1 MRERDGADPSPYPA
15 LDTPP
20 LSREERKE
28 RDVREKWE
36 CWGRKTDYIFVT
48 IFYAFE
54 CIFVRIHM
62 YTLEIEHTRRSAIAT
77 SSLQSNLRTG
87 VIKKNTT
94 RGETEREKEEMMHKQ
109 GQGNTR
115 N

>member
-1 MRERDGADPSPYPA
+1 M
-15 LDTPP
+15 L
-20 LSREERKE
+20 
-28 RDVREKWE
+28 E
-36 CWGRKTDYIFVT
+36 CRQRKTENIFVT
-48 IFYAFE
+48 FFYVFE

-87 VIKKNTT
+87 VIKKKT
-94 RGETEREKEEMMHKQ
+94 RPWGETEREKEEMMHKQ